1 MNAYLLAAIGG
12 AVGAGAGYFI
22 GKFFESKTLGACPI
36 LCNPKISTIFFAVL
50 GIMLATG
57 GK

>member
-1 MNAYLLAAIGG
+1 MSAYLLAVIGG
-12 AVGAGAGYFI
+12 VVGAAAGYFI
-22 GKFFESKTLGACPI
+22 GRFFESKTLGACPI

-50 GIMLATG
+50 GIMIATS

>member
-1 MNAYLLAAIGG
+1 MSAYLLAVIGG
-12 AVGAGAGYFI
+12 VVGAAAGYFI
-22 GKFFESKTLGACPI
+22 GRFFESKTLGAGPI

-50 GIMLATG
+50 GIMIATS

>member
-1 MNAYLLAAIGG
+1 MSAYLLAAIGG
-12 AVGAGAGYFI
+12 IGGGVAGYFI
-22 GKFFESKTLGACPI
+22 GRFFESKTFGACPI
-36 LCNPKISTIFFAVL
+36 LCNPKISTVFFAVL

>member
-1 MNAYLLAAIGG
+1 MNAYLLAVIGG
-12 AVGAGAGYFI
+12 IAGAVTGFLI
-22 GKFFESKTLGACPI
+22 GRFFESKTLGACPI

-50 GIMLATG
+50 GIMIATG

>member
-1 MNAYLLAAIGG
+1 MNSYLLAVIGG
-12 AVGAGAGYFI
+12 AGGALAGFSI
-22 GKFFESKTLGACPI
+22 GRFFESRTLGACPI

-50 GIMLATG
+50 GVMLATG

>member
-1 MNAYLLAAIGG
+1 MNVYLLAAIGG
-12 AVGAGAGYFI
+12 IGGAAAGFLI
-22 GKFFESKTLGACPI
+22 GRFFESKTIGACPI
-36 LCNPKISTIFFAVL
+36 LCNPKMSAIFFAVL

>member
-1 MNAYLLAAIGG
+1 MSAYLLAVIGG
-12 AVGAGAGYFI
+12 VVGAAAGYFI
-22 GKFFESKTLGACPI
+22 GRFFEAKTLGACPI

-50 GIMLATG
+50 GIMIATS

>member
-1 MNAYLLAAIGG
+1 MNSYLLAVIGG
-12 AVGAGAGYFI
+12 AGGALAGFFI
-22 GKFFESKTLGACPI
+22 GRFFESRTLGACPI

-50 GIMLATG
+50 GVMLATG

>member
-1 MNAYLLAAIGG
+1 VNAYLLAAVG
-12 AVGAGAGYFI
+12 AVGGGIAGFLI
-22 GKFFESKTLGACPI
+22 GKFFESRTLGACPI
-36 LCNPKISTIFFAVL
+36 LCNPKISTIFFAIL

>member
-1 MNAYLLAAIGG
+1 MNAYLLALIGG
-12 AVGAGAGYFI
+12 LAGAVAGFLI
-22 GKFFESKTLGACPI
+22 GKFFEGKTLGACPI
-36 LCNPKISTIFFAVL
+36 LCNPKVSTIFFAVI

>member
-1 MNAYLLAAIGG
+1 MNSYVLAAIGG
-12 AVGAGAGYFI
+12 VAGAIAGFFI
-22 GKFFESKTLGACPI
+22 GRFFESKTLGACPI

-50 GIMLATG
+50 GIMLATN

>member
-1 MNAYLLAAIGG
+1 MNAYLLAAIGAIG
-12 AVGAGAGYFI
+12 GGIAGYFI
-22 GKFFESKTLGACPI
+22 GRFFESKTLGACPI

>member
-1 MNAYLLAAIGG
+1 MSAYFLAVIGG
-12 AVGAGAGYFI
+12 LGGAIAGFFI